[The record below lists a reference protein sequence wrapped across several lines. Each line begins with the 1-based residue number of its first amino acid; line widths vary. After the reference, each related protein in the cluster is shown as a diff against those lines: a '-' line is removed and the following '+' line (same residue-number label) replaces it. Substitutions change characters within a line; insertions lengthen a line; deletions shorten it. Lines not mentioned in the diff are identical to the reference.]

1 MGENADAVFKT
12 TGSKWLIPVSEY
24 LGFPL
29 DQVNFLSCQLFAL
42 AAAFWFRLYLNP
54 KHTSPLVRH
63 AVATLF
69 GISFL
74 IFCFGW
80 YSAHILTVVL
90 ASYLIIIKADIS
102 NVHKYSMVTAMGY
115 LTMCQMSRVF
125 IFNYGILSTD
135 FSGPLMIV
143 TQKITTLAFQLHDGM
158 CKKPEQLTQDQ
169 KHMAISERPSFIE
182 YLSYNLNFLSVLVG
196 PCSNYRDYIDF
207 VEGRHIRSRLRLA
220 HSGVCN
226 GQNGY
231 NMIPDPS
238 PLNVVCQKLL
248 LCSGCMLF
256 FLTVTRSLPITYNVD
271 PHFVNHAPFLTR
283 LTYAF
288 FSIQAARPKFYFA
301 WTLADAVNN
310 AAGYGFMGID
320 ENGKSSWDLNC
331 NLNIWGIETATSFK
345 TFIDNW
351 NIRTGIWLKT
361 VCYDRAPKHRLALT
375 FLLSALW
382 HGVYPG
388 YYFTFV
394 TAIPITMAARL
405 VRKSVRCY
413 FLGSKSVKLGY
424 DILTWVAT
432 QLAIC
437 YTVMPFLLLA
447 VEPTII
453 YYRSMY
459 FYVHIISILAVVVL
473 HWTDKP
479 SEPSAA
485 NKTPSSSSSSS
496 SSLYLSQCETAHSN
510 NNIKGE

>member
-1 MGENADAVFKT
+1 MGEPAFKT
-12 TGSKWLIPVSEY
+12 TGSKWLQPVSEL

-29 DQVNFLSCQLFAL
+29 DQVNFMFCQLFAL
-42 AAAFWFRLYLNP
+42 GAAFWFRLYLSPRHAN
-54 KHTSPLVRH
+54 PLVRH
-63 AVATLF
+63 AVATLL
-69 GISFL
+69 GIAFL

-90 ASYLIIIKADIS
+90 ANYLIIINADIN

-115 LTMCQMSRVF
+115 LTVCQVSRVF

-158 CKKPEQLTQDQ
+158 CKKPEQLTSEQ
-169 KHMAISERPSFIE
+169 KLAAIDVRPSLIE

-196 PCSNYRDYIDF
+196 PCTDYKDYTDF
-207 VEGRHIRSRLRLA
+207 IEGRHISRRLRLR
-220 HSGVCN
+220 SGTCN
-226 GQNGY
+226 GQNGFDKT
-231 NMIPDPS
+231 PEPS
-238 PLNVVCQKLL
+238 PTDAVCRKLL
-248 LCSGCMLF
+248 VCSGCMLF
-256 FLTVTRSLPITYNVD
+256 FLTVTRALPIKHNVNSD
-271 PHFVNHAPFLTR
+271 FVSGASFLTR

-310 AAGYGFMGID
+310 AAGYGFLGMD
-320 ENGKSSWDLNC
+320 ENGKPSWDLIC
-331 NLNIWGIETATSFK
+331 NLNIIGIETATSFK

-361 VCYDRAPKHRLALT
+361 VCYDRVPKHQLALT
-375 FLLSALW
+375 FILSALW

-388 YYFTFV
+388 YYFTFL
-394 TAIPITMAARL
+394 TAIPITVAARA
-405 VRKSVRCY
+405 VRKSVRHF
-413 FLGSKSVKLGY
+413 FLSSGVLKFGY
-424 DILTWVAT
+424 DILTWAAT

-447 VEPTII
+447 VDHTLV

-459 FYVHIISILAVVVL
+459 FHVHIISILAAVAL
-473 HWTDKP
+473 HRKHKP
-479 SEPSAA
+479 REPSATKA
-485 NKTPSSSSSSS
+485 FSSSSSAPCSA
-496 SSLYLSQCETAHSN
+496 QCQPVHSN
-510 NNIKGE
+510 NNDKVD